1 MKNDNNT
8 GFIGLTHLG
17 AVSCVSWASKF
28 DKIIGVDL
36 NEELVNLFA
45 SNKSPFPEPGLQEL
59 IDKNKEKMIF
69 SKDFS
74 KLSECGSIFITHDIV
89 TDEENR
95 SNYDEFYALIDEA
108 IPHLPQNVIIILMSQ
123 ISVGMTRRIKD
134 YIKNKRKDLNFNLVY
149 FVDTLIIGRALDR
162 FLNPER
168 IIIGTDDGSEDI
180 LNNYPVLKKQLH
192 SFDAPVLYM
201 RYESAEM
208 TKICINLYLF
218 NSVIYANIVADLCE
232 SYQADMN
239 EIIKGLRLDK
249 RIGEYSYIQPS
260 LGVTG
265 GHLERDM
272 RTIEKMQKEAGIKSD
287 WIEKLIDINERR
299 YRWVE
304 NKLKDHLF
312 SKVKNPKICIWGLA
326 YKKDTESL
334 KNSIAPKI
342 INDLPDNVSY
352 SAYDPLVKSFEE
364 SKKVELYKD
373 RYEAAKGADCLI
385 VLIDPDEFKELDVK
399 KLIDDMETSLV
410 LDCVNLYSDYKEEM
424 KNILQEQN
432 VVLEI
437 PSII

>member
-1 MKNDNNT
+1 MKNEKII

-36 NEELVNLFA
+36 DEELVNLLA
-45 SNKSPFPEPGLQEL
+45 SGKSPFKEPGLQEL

-69 SKDFS
+69 TKEFS
-74 KLSECGSIFITHDIV
+74 KLSECDSIFITHDIV
-89 TDEENR
+89 TDDQNR
-95 SNYDEFYALIDEA
+95 SNYDTFYALIDEA
-108 IPHLPQNVIIILMSQ
+108 IPHLPQNIIIIIMSQ
-123 ISVGMTRRIKD
+123 ISVGMTRKIKEH
-134 YIKNKRKDLNFNLVY
+134 IKNKRSDLNFNLIY

-168 IIIGTDDGSEDI
+168 IIIGTENGTEKI
-180 LNNYPVLKKQLH
+180 LNKYPVLKKQLS
-192 SFDAPVLYM
+192 SFNAPVLYM

-239 EIIKGLRLDK
+239 EIIKALRLDK
-249 RIGEYSYIQPS
+249 RIGKYAYIQPS

-272 RTIEKMQKEAGIKSD
+272 RTIEKMQKEVSIKTD
-287 WIEKLIDINERR
+287 WIEKLIEINERR

-304 NKLKDHLF
+304 RKLKDHLF
-312 SKVKNPKICIWGLA
+312 PKVKNPKICIWGLA

-342 INDLPDNVSY
+342 VNELPDNISL
-352 SAYDPLVKSFEE
+352 SAYDPLVKSFEVA
-364 SKKVELYKD
+364 KKVELHYD
-373 RYEAAKGADCLI
+373 RYDAIKGANCLI
-385 VLIDPDEFKELDVK
+385 ILTDPDEFKELDIK
-399 KLIDDMETSLV
+399 KIKESMNNPLI
-410 LDCVNLYSDYKEEM
+410 LDCVNLYSDYKNKMNDVNYIAIGRTEHIN
-424 KNILQEQN
+424 K
-432 VVLEI
+432 
-437 PSII
+437 

>member
-1 MKNDNNT
+1 MKNENIT

-28 DKIIGVDL
+28 GKIIGVDL
-36 NEELVNLFA
+36 NEELVNLLA
-45 SNKSPFPEPGLQEL
+45 SNKSPFKEPGLQEL
-59 IDKNKEKMIF
+59 IDKNIEKMTF

-74 KLSECGSIFITHDIV
+74 ILSECDSIFVTHDIV

-95 SNYDEFYALIDEA
+95 SNYDDFYALIDKA

-123 ISVGMTRRIKD
+123 ISVGMTRKIKEN
-134 YIKNKRKDLNFNLVY
+134 IKNKRKDLNFNLVY

-162 FLNPER
+162 FLKPER
-168 IIIGTDDGSEDI
+168 IIIGTEDGTDDI
-180 LNNYPVLKKQLH
+180 LHKYPVLKERLN

-239 EIIKGLRLDK
+239 EIIKALRLDK

-272 RTIEKMQKEAGIKSD
+272 RTIEKMQKEVGIKTD
-287 WIEKLIDINERR
+287 WIKKLIDINERR

-304 NKLKDHLF
+304 KKLKDHLF
-312 SKVKNPKICIWGLA
+312 PKVKNPKICIWGLA

-334 KNSIAPKI
+334 KNSVAPKI
-342 INDLPDNVSY
+342 INDLPDNISY

-364 SKKVELYKD
+364 SKKVELHYD
-373 RYEAAKGADCLI
+373 RYDAVKGANCLI
-385 VLIDPDEFKELDVK
+385 ILTDPDEFKELDINKIK
-399 KLIDDMETSLV
+399 KSMNNPLI
-410 LDCVNLYSDYKEEM
+410 LDCVNIYSDYKNEM
-424 KNILQEQN
+424 NDVNYIAIGRTKNIN
-432 VVLEI
+432 K
-437 PSII
+437 

>member
-1 MKNDNNT
+1 MVNENNT

-28 DKIIGVDL
+28 GKIIGVDL
-36 NEELVNLFA
+36 NEELVNLLS
-45 SNKSPFPEPGLQEL
+45 SNKSPFKEPGLQEL
-59 IDKNKEKMIF
+59 IDKNKGKMIF
-69 SKDFS
+69 TKDFS
-74 KLSECGSIFITHDIV
+74 KLSNCNSIFITHDIV

-95 SNYDEFYALIDEA
+95 SNYDEFYALLDEA
-108 IPHLPQNVIIILMSQ
+108 ILHLPQNVLIILMSQ
-123 ISVGMTRRIKD
+123 ISVGMTRRIKE
-134 YIKNKRKDLNFNLVY
+134 YIKTKRKDLNFNLVY

-168 IIIGTDDGSEDI
+168 IIIGTDDGTENIFDK
-180 LNNYPVLKKQLH
+180 YPILKKQLH

-249 RIGEYSYIQPS
+249 RIGKYSYIQPS

-287 WIEKLIDINERR
+287 WIEKLLDINERR

-364 SKKVELYKD
+364 SGKVELFNN
-373 RYEAAKGADCLI
+373 RYDAVNGANCLI
-385 VLIDPDEFKELDVK
+385 ILTDPDEFKELDIDK
-399 KLIDDMETSLV
+399 IKGSMDNPLI
-410 LDCVNLYSDYKEEM
+410 LDCVNLYSDYKNELTDF
-424 KNILQEQN
+424 KYIA
-432 VVLEI
+432 I
-437 PSII
+437 GRT

>member
-1 MKNDNNT
+1 MKNEKIT

-17 AVSCVSWASKF
+17 AVTSVCWASKF
-28 DKIIGVDL
+28 GNIIGVDL
-36 NEELVNLFA
+36 DEELVNLLK
-45 SNKSPFPEPGLQEL
+45 SNKSPFKEPGLQEL
-59 IDKNKEKMIF
+59 IDTNKEKMIF

-74 KLSECGSIFITHDIV
+74 KLSDCDSIFITHDIV

-95 SNYDEFYALIDEA
+95 SDYDNFYELIDEA
-108 IPHLPQNVIIILMSQ
+108 IPHLPQNVVIILMSQ
-123 ISVGMTRRIKD
+123 ISVGMTRKIKE
-134 YIKNKRKDLNFNLVY
+134 YIKNKRKNLNFNLVY
-149 FVDTLIIGRALDR
+149 FVDTLIIGRAIDR
-162 FLNPER
+162 VINPER
-168 IIIGTDDGSEDI
+168 IIVGTEDGTEEI
-180 LNNYPVLKKQLH
+180 INKYPILKKQLE

-218 NSVIYANIVADLCE
+218 NSVIYANIVADLSE

-239 EIIKGLRLDK
+239 EIIKALRLDK
-249 RIGEYSYIQPS
+249 RIGKYSYIQPS

-272 RTIEKMQKEAGIKSD
+272 RTIEKMQKEVGIKTD

-304 NKLKDHLF
+304 KKLKDHLF

-342 INDLPDNVSY
+342 INDLPNNVSY
-352 SAYDPLVKSFEE
+352 SAYDPLVKSFEL
-364 SKKVELYKD
+364 SKKIELHQD
-373 RYEAAKGADCLI
+373 RYNAVKGASCLI
-385 VLIDPDEFKELDVK
+385 ILTDPDEFKELDVNK
-399 KLIDDMETSLV
+399 IKESMNNPLI
-410 LDCVNLYSDYKEEM
+410 LDCVNIYSDIKNEM
-424 KNILQEQN
+424 FDVKYIAIGRAKNIN
-432 VVLEI
+432 K
-437 PSII
+437 